1 MGPYSNDLRERVA
14 AAVDHG
20 EGSQREIARRFRVSL
35 SFLVRLLQR
44 RRDTDALDPKPHG
57 GGPTPALGPE
67 DQQRL
72 DALIREQPD
81 ATLEQLRQ
89 LGGFTCSLTTLWRA
103 LRRRDLT
110 RKKKTLHA
118 DERDRPDVQ
127 AKRRSFRRKVKK
139 IEPERLVF
147 VDETGVTTAMTPAY
161 AWAPRGERAYASA
174 PGSWESVTVTAAL
187 GLDGVRAPLVFPGST
202 NAATFQTYV
211 EEVLVPALHEGDV
224 VVFDNLSAHLAPAVV
239 EAIERA
245 GASVLPLPPY
255 SPDYTPIEEMYSK
268 VKEFLRRVAARVK
281 GDLYDAIGDALKEVT
296 PQDIIGWFKEAGLS
310 ASHG

>member
-1 MGPYSNDLRERVA
+1 MGPYSKDLRERVA

-35 SFLVRLLQR
+35 TFVFRLLQR
-44 RRDTDALDPKPHG
+44 RRDTNSLDPKPHR
-57 GGPTPALGPE
+57 GGPPPALGPD

-72 DALIREQPD
+72 DELIREQPD

-89 LGGFTCSLTTLWRA
+89 RGGFTCSLTTLWRA

-127 AKRRSFRRKVKK
+127 QKRRRFRRRVTK

-224 VVFDNLSAHLAPAVV
+224 VAFDNLSAHQSPAVV